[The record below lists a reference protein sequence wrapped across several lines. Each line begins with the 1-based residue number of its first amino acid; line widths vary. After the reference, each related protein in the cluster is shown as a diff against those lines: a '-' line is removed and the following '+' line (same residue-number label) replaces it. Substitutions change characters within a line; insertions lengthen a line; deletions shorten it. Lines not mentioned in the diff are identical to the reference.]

1 MIENTSQLLLNQVK
15 GNLDRN
21 LLDQEL
27 FSPQLEA
34 FPLFKL
40 VAQTRD
46 MLKSTAILQGIS
58 LLIEY
63 NDLEDRILLLDKMR
77 IQQILINLLQNAIK
91 FSKDGD
97 KIIINVNY
105 ITSLSAATVR
115 ICVDDQGIGISAEDQ
130 KQLFQPYFKTKDE

>member
-91 FSKDGD
+91 FSKEGD
-97 KIIINVNY
+97 KIAIDLNY
-105 ITSLSAATVR
+105 ILNISMVTLR
-115 ICVDDQGIGISAEDQ
+115 ISVEDQGIGISPEDQ
-130 KQLFQPYFKTKDE
+130 RQLFQPFFRS